1 MHERSNI
8 AALRQLDINYILY
21 VAERNNS
28 KCKQPVSDD
37 WLQGYHQA
45 VSDLASYL
53 GAEQSN
59 GQSQ

>member
-1 MHERSNI
+1 MDERSPV

-21 VAERNNS
+21 VTERNNP

-45 VSDLASYL
+45 VKDLASYL
-53 GAEQSN
+53 GTNHAT
-59 GQSQ
+59 

>member
-1 MHERSNI
+1 MDDRSPI

-21 VAERNNS
+21 VAERNNP

-45 VSDLASYL
+45 VTDLASYL
-53 GAEQSN
+53 GAERST
-59 GQSQ
+59 GQP